1 MMDEEGFIFIGIL
14 EESVKR
20 TTFFLLKEFLNN
32 NGFKI
37 CYENLNKDFV
47 IFNKENN
54 NIFIF
59 DIESEKI
66 SSIIEMGIYFH
77 LIIHTFNNN
86 SKDSK
91 IIKNL
96 FINTDFVILNCDE
109 EKWTYFFNGNTN
121 SIVITYG
128 FNNKA
133 TVNISSYY
141 IHDYIEANICLQRK
155 LFSIKGKEID
165 PFELPVKVNSQEKL
179 NIYPVIA
186 IVICG
191 LLINLDISKINN
203 SIFIDKYP

>member
-1 MMDEEGFIFIGIL
+1 MMDEKGFIFIGIL

-20 TTFFLLKEFLNN
+20 TTFLLLKEFLNN

-37 CYENLNKDFV
+37 CYENLNKDLV
-47 IFNKENN
+47 IFNKENK

-59 DIESEKI
+59 DIESGKI

-77 LIIHTFNNN
+77 LIIHTFNNH

-141 IHDYIEANICLQRK
+141 IHDYIEASICLQRK
-155 LFSIKGKEID
+155 LFSIIGKEID

-186 IVICG
+186 IIICG